1 MPVQG
6 DIKAA
11 LDGGRADLIRV
22 LAEYQLLPK
31 VVDRDGGSDLLGE
44 SSSPTITLEAQS
56 DETGTVDR
64 QTTALVLDQLGLDSE
79 DACASVR
86 EEIESHEAWG

>member
-1 MPVQG
+1 MPVQA

-11 LDGGRADLIRV
+11 LDGGRDDLIRV
-22 LAEYQLLPK
+22 LAEYQLLPT
-31 VVDRDGGSDLLGE
+31 VVDRGGGSDLLGQ
-44 SSSPTITLEAQS
+44 SSSPTIKLEAQS

-86 EEIESHEAWG
+86 EEVESHDTWG